1 MKAPKRAQRVS
12 PPISTQVPSP
22 PGEAAVVN
30 TSGPRSPLFI
40 LSENPSILSRVEA
53 SLRGWKPPGG
63 WLSGELEIIDLRM
76 MIYYKLHIRRSLKS
90 GEITSLQ
97 TKALSRSTVSS
108 RLLRSISGNI
118 RRKRTRFNHIS
129 QRLEAQRWNLRSRF
143 LLIYDTQKPAIQSSS
158 WDALICLG
166 VSPDSLA

>member
-1 MKAPKRAQRVS
+1 MKSKKAALVS
-12 PPISTQVPSP
+12 PPISTQAPFP
-22 PGEAAVVN
+22 PGGLAAAN
-30 TSGPRSPLFI
+30 ISGPRSPLFI
-40 LSENPSILSRVEA
+40 LSENPSILSRVEHL
-53 SLRGWKPPGG
+53 LRGWKPPGG

-76 MIYYKLHIRRSLKS
+76 MIYYKLHIRRSFKN

-129 QRLEAQRWNLRSRF
+129 AQLEAQRWSLHSQYHS
-143 LLIYDTQKPAIQSSS
+143 ISDIQKAAIQSSS
-158 WDALICLG
+158 WDALTCLG
-166 VSPDSLA
+166 LTTDFPQ